1 MSRLVLRRMVALVPV
16 WLGISLFAFTLANL
30 APGDPA
36 EIILSQRL
44 GVPPTAELVAEF
56 RDELGLDDPYP
67 LQYGRWVAGVVRGN
81 LGVSFRS
88 GNPILPELLDGFGA
102 TLQLALP
109 AVMVA
114 VGIAVPVGVLSALRH
129 NSLADHASRGLALT
143 LASMP
148 SYWLAYLLII
158 AFSVELAVLPVA
170 GRGTWRHLVLPAT
183 TLGLAFTASL
193 MRLTRSSLLDVLR
206 QGYVTTA
213 RAMGYPERVVVGRH
227 AMKNAMIPVV
237 TLAGLL
243 FGSFVTGTVIVE
255 TVFAWPGLGKYVV
268 DSIFNRDYPVIQGFV
283 VFTGTVFVLLNLVI
297 DILTAWLDPRIR
309 LTGRGPG

>member
-1 MSRLVLRRMVALVPV
+1 MTGLVARRLAALVPV

-44 GVPPTAELVAEF
+44 GVPPTTELVVQF
-56 RDELGLDDPYP
+56 REELGLDDPYP
-67 LQYGRWVAGVVRGN
+67 VQYARWVSQVAQGN

-88 GNPILPELLDGFGA
+88 GRPILPELLDRFGS
-102 TLQLALP
+102 TLQLAVP
-109 AVMVA
+109 ALLVA
-114 VGIAVPVGVLSALRH
+114 LGIAMPIGIASALRH
-129 NSLADHASRGLALT
+129 NSLTDHASRGLALA

-158 AFSVELAVLPVA
+158 LFSVELAVLPVA
-170 GRGTWRHLVLPAT
+170 GRGTWKHLVLPAT
-183 TLGLAFTASL
+183 TLGLTFTASL

-206 QGYVTTA
+206 QGYVRTA
-213 RAMGYPERVVVGRH
+213 RAMGYPQRVVVGKH
-227 AMKNAMIPVV
+227 ALKNAMIPVV

-243 FGSFVTGTVIVE
+243 FGMFVTGAVIVE

-283 VFTGTVFVLLNLVI
+283 VFTGTVFVLVNLAI
-297 DILTAWLDPRIR
+297 DVLTAWLDPRVR
-309 LTGRGPG
+309 FTGRR